1 MVYMTLRNL
10 KGLID
15 WWILTALFVMSKN
28 VREQSEECS
37 RTIRKMFANN
47 LEKVREQFSAFL
59 WPLRSNALDFNLN
72 SSYTLT

>member
-28 VREQSEECS
+28 VREQ
-37 RTIRKMFANN
+37 
-47 LEKVREQFSAFL
+47 FSAFL